1 MNVDWVYLNSEKRP
15 ITTSIMVSEVFGELH
30 RSVLAKI
37 EMLDF
42 TSDFFIQNFNE
53 IQYVSDDCELKAA
66 YEMTRDGFGFISIDF
81 TGKQAAEYSMA
92 YIDSFDNCRNGC
104 LPPVADLG

>member
-1 MNVDWVYLNSEKRP
+1 MNSDWVYLNPEQRP
-15 ITTSIMVSEVFGELH
+15 ITTSVMVSEVFGELH

-42 TSDFFIQNFNE
+42 NSEFFIQNFQE
-53 IQYVSDDCELKAA
+53 IKYFNDDWELKTA

-81 TGKQAAEYSMA
+81 TGREAAAFSTAFIE
-92 YIDSFDNCRNGC
+92 SFDNCRN
-104 LPPVADLG
+104 

>member
-1 MNVDWVYLNSEKRP
+1 MHMNVNWVYLNPEQRP
-15 ITTSIMVSEVFGELH
+15 ITTSITVSEVFGELH

-42 TSDFFIQNFNE
+42 SSDFFRQNFNAF
-53 IQYVSDDCELKAA
+53 QYVNKDYQLKTA

-81 TGKQAAEYSMA
+81 TGKEAAKYSMA
-92 YIDSFDNCRNGC
+92 FIDSFDKCRN
-104 LPPVADLG
+104 